1 MTPSGGRIDRG
12 EFLFGAYTMPAL
24 NSRHTRQRLIAIGIA
39 SALVLSMTGLGA
51 YLIKDAMTSMRE
63 TANSIDDARS
73 ASATRSAIHAIK
85 KQLSATVR
93 DNSYWDDAYKQMQSP
108 EAAAWA
114 ADNWGVT
121 TENYPLYDTS
131 LVVEPDGGVL
141 VAYQDGAPL
150 ENATKFFDSSF
161 AALIQAA
168 RRPDPERN
176 ALPVAFIRTSK
187 GIALISA
194 SAIQPYESKKDAARD
209 QYKVLVLA
217 KHLTPAVISE
227 IAENFSIAGLTFSER
242 RGELQATLA
251 DIKGQ
256 RVGQLSWPSQ
266 EPGTRSF
273 QSVGPK
279 AVAAA
284 GVFLLLFSTICA
296 GAILAVRGVRRE
308 ERLSYFNATH
318 DALTG
323 IYNRAG
329 LLEQLDLSLAP
340 DNMKSDSATQL
351 HLIDLDGF
359 KGVNDAWGHAV
370 GDQLIVAV
378 ARRLEHSLPAGVV
391 IARLGG
397 DEFAVL
403 SRNAAEDLSLDGLS
417 ERIVTLFDAP
427 FDLGGRHVEI
437 GGSIGAATEE
447 QSGLSRDELFRRAD
461 LALYRAKE
469 LGRGIAASF
478 EESLETDSRHAAEL
492 ERDIRTGL
500 SNDEF
505 TVMFQPLVDA
515 RSGNI
520 SGVEALARWLSPAR
534 GRVAPDVF
542 IGAAEKGGL
551 IDQLGMRVLDL
562 AAGTVASWPDVGL
575 SVNVSPMQFRNPAF
589 VEDLKAA
596 LNRHGFDPRRLT
608 VEVTEGVLISNPA
621 QVKRVFSTLQ
631 SLGVK
636 IALDDFGCGYA
647 SIGALR
653 EFGFDRMKVD
663 RSLVVSADSEGNGAA
678 VLQATIAL
686 ANALQIPVTAE
697 GIETERQATAVR
709 LCGCDELQGY
719 LFGRPTSGEEL
730 ALRYFKEGV
739 AA

>member
-1 MTPSGGRIDRG
+1 MTPTGSRIDHG
-12 EFLFGAYTMPAL
+12 KFSFGAHMIPAL
-24 NSRHTRQRLIAIGIA
+24 HSRHTRQRLIAIGIA
-39 SALVLSMTGLGA
+39 SALFLSMTGA

-63 TANSIDDARS
+63 TADSIDDARS
-73 ASATRSAIHAIK
+73 ISATRSAIHAIK

-93 DNSYWDDAYKQMQSP
+93 DNSYWDDAYEQMQSP

-114 ADNWGVT
+114 TENWGVT
-121 TENYPLYDTS
+121 TEDYPLYDTA
-131 LVVEPDGGVL
+131 LVVEPNGGML
-141 VAYQDGAPL
+141 IAYQSGAAM
-150 ENATKFFDSSF
+150 EDATKFFDSSF
-161 AALIQAA
+161 AALIEAA
-168 RRPDPERN
+168 RKPDPERN
-176 ALPVAFIRTSK
+176 HLPAAFIRTSQ

-194 SAIQPYESKKDAARD
+194 AAIQPYEPKNDTARD

-217 KHLTPAVISE
+217 KHMTPAVISE
-227 IAENFSIAGLTFSER
+227 MAENFSIAGLSFSEG
-242 RGELQATLA
+242 RGDLHATLT
-251 DIKGQ
+251 DIKGEA
-256 RVGQLSWPSQ
+256 VAELGWPSQ
-266 EPGTRSF
+266 KPGTKSF
-273 QSVGPK
+273 KSVGTK
-279 AVAAA
+279 AVAAG
-284 GVFLLLFSTICA
+284 GVFLLLVSTICA
-296 GAILAVRGVRRE
+296 GAVLAVRGVRRE

-340 DNMKSDSATQL
+340 ADAKSNTATQL

-378 ARRLEHSLPAGVV
+378 ARRLEQSLPGGVV
-391 IARLGG
+391 TARLGG

-403 SRNAAEDLSLDGLS
+403 SENYAEETSLNALS
-417 ERIVTLFDAP
+417 ERIIALFDAP
-427 FDLGGRHVEI
+427 FDVGGRHVEI
-437 GGSIGAATEE
+437 GGSVGAAKAD

-469 LGRGIAASF
+469 LGRGIAVSF
-478 EESLETDSRHAAEL
+478 EESLETDSRHATEL
-492 ERDIRTGL
+492 EHDIRTGL
-500 SNDEF
+500 LNDEF

-515 RSGNI
+515 RSGKI
-520 SGVEALARWLSPAR
+520 CGVEALARWLSPTR

-542 IGAAEKGGL
+542 IAAAEKGGL
-551 IDQLGMRVLDL
+551 IDQLGMRILDL
-562 AAGTVASWPDVGL
+562 AAGSAASWPDVGL

-589 VEDLKAA
+589 VEDLKAILA
-596 LNRHGFDPRRLT
+596 RHGFDPRRLT

-621 QVKRVFSTLQ
+621 QVKRVFSALQ

-663 RSLVVSADSEGNGAA
+663 RSLVVSADSEGNGGA

-686 ANALQIPVTAE
+686 ANALRIPVTAE
-697 GIETERQATAVR
+697 GIETENQATIVK

-719 LFGRPTSGEEL
+719 LFGKPASGEEL
-730 ALRYFKEGV
+730 EQRYFVEGV